1 MTKRVKI
8 FKKITRRAVSDK
20 ILRVEA
26 FDVLKKIKY
35 DGYQSSLA
43 FEIYFFDKKLE
54 AETLATCVK
63 SVSGGA
69 DKTKSILFCYRQY
82 LGC

>member
-8 FKKITRRAVSDK
+8 LKKITRRAVSDK

-43 FEIYFFDKKLE
+43 FVIYFFDKKLG
-54 AETLATCVK
+54 AETLAT
-63 SVSGGA
+63 
-69 DKTKSILFCYRQY
+69 
-82 LGC
+82 

>member
-8 FKKITRRAVSDK
+8 LKKITRRAVSDK

-26 FDVLKKIKY
+26 FDVLTKIKY

-43 FEIYFFDKKLE
+43 FVIYFFDKKLE
-54 AETLATCVK
+54 AETLAT
-63 SVSGGA
+63 
-69 DKTKSILFCYRQY
+69 
-82 LGC
+82 